1 MATDDAEIQRI
12 KLSLMQTIDG
22 PQLRTSANVNQKAGT
37 KDEMAKLSAEVKLLS
52 EKFEEKYAMEKVD
65 K

>member
-1 MATDDAEIQRI
+1 MATDDDEIQRI
-12 KLSLMQTIDG
+12 KWSLIQIIDG
-22 PQLRTSANVNQKAGT
+22 PKLHTSANVNQKAGT

-52 EKFEEKYAMEKVD
+52 EKFEEKYTMEKVD